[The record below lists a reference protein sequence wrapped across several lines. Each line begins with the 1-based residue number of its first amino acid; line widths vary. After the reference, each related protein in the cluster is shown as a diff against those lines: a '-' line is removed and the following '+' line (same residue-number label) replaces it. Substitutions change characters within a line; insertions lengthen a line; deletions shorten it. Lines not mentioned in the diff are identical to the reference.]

1 MLADMQELEFDYE
14 EDFSWGLMI
23 TGRQIRA
30 GRGLL
35 GWSTDD
41 LAERAGV
48 SYSTVQR
55 AEKIDGVSTMR
66 ASNLLAIQ
74 RAMELG
80 DGKGPGVIFQ
90 TAGENRP
97 GGDGVRL
104 RTILRRPTS

>member
-1 MLADMQELEFDYE
+1 MTIDMQDLVFDQE
-14 EDFSWGLMI
+14 SDFSCGLMI
-23 TGRQIRA
+23 NGRQIRA

-35 GWSTDD
+35 GWSTAE

-55 AEKIDGVSTMR
+55 AENIDGVSTIR
-66 ASNLLAIQ
+66 ATNLFAIQ